1 MIMANHIP
9 YGYRIENGVAVIDE
23 SQADQVRTLFNGYL
37 SGLGLVP
44 AAKAA
49 GLLLFYSGAKRM
61 LQNQH
66 YLGDDF
72 YPALID
78 IKTFTRAEEE
88 RMRRARTM
96 GRIRE
101 QSKTAPRKA
110 ETAFILEKITHKYDD
125 PFRQAA
131 YIYSLIKSEVH
142 DG

>member
-1 MIMANHIP
+1 MANHIP

-23 SQADQVRTLFNGYL
+23 SQADQVRTLFSGYL

-44 AAKAA
+44 AAEAA
-49 GLLLFYSGAKRM
+49 GLSLFHSGAKRM
-61 LQNQH
+61 LQNRH

-72 YPALID
+72 YPAI
-78 IKTFTRAEEE
+78 INIETFTKAEEE

-96 GRIRE
+96 GRIQE

-110 ETAFILEKITHKYDD
+110 KTTFTLGKIAHKYDD
-125 PFRQAA
+125 PFMQAA
-131 YIYSLIKSEVH
+131 YIYSLIESEVH

>member
-1 MIMANHIP
+1 MANHIP

-23 SQADQVRTLFNGYL
+23 RQAEQVRTLFSGYL

-49 GLLLFYSGAKRM
+49 GLSLFHSGAKRM
-61 LQNQH
+61 LQNKH

-72 YPALID
+72 YPEIID
-78 IKTFTRAEEE
+78 SETFSKAEEE

-96 GRIRE
+96 SRIRE

-110 ETAFILEKITHKYDD
+110 ETAFTLEKITHKYDD

-131 YIYSLIKSEVH
+131 YIYSLIES
-142 DG
+142 GGQNG